1 MIERVTI
8 QVNQEAKDKII
19 HFYRS
24 IQKEN
29 KGEYILFFGQNKD
42 LTVTVYTSKKED
54 NFKVFF
60 IGEVALKEAKRWDKD
75 AKVNEPKEHKA
86 PTKACWEVLDS
97 QIGSD
102 EVGTGD
108 FFGPICVCAA
118 YVKKSDI
125 KRLKELGIDDSKRLT
140 DDQIRELGKILIK
153 EFEYSQVSL
162 NNEKYNELV
171 EKDMNMN
178 EMKAKM
184 HNRVLF
190 NLKSKHA
197 SVKNVLIDQFV
208 PEEKY
213 YSYVSGE
220 KEIIYGVI
228 FKTKGESYFP
238 SVAVGS
244 IIARYS
250 FIQHMDLIGKK
261 YGVEIP
267 YGASKKVTEFAKK
280 FAEKYGY
287 DEVDKI
293 VKKNFANYK
302 ELTKLF

>member
-8 QVNQEAKDKII
+8 QVNKELKDKIVN
-19 HFYRS
+19 FYGS

-29 KGEYILFFGQNKD
+29 KGQYILFFGQNKD
-42 LTVTVYTSKKED
+42 LTITVYSSKKD
-54 NFKVFF
+54 DVFKVFF
-60 IGEVALKEAKRWDKD
+60 IGELALSEAKRWDKD
-75 AKVNEPKEHKA
+75 AAPTEPKENKA

-125 KRLKELGIDDSKRLT
+125 KRLKELGIDDSKRLN
-140 DDQIRELGKILIK
+140 DDQIRRLGKILIK
-153 EFEYSQVSL
+153 EFEYSQLSL

-171 EKDMNMN
+171 DKDMNMN

-190 NLKSKHA
+190 NLKIK
-197 SVKNVLIDQFV
+197 
-208 PEEKY
+208 
-213 YSYVSGE
+213 
-220 KEIIYGVI
+220 
-228 FKTKGESYFP
+228 
-238 SVAVGS
+238 
-244 IIARYS
+244 
-250 FIQHMDLIGKK
+250 KK
-261 YGVEIP
+261 YGLEIP
-267 YGASKKVTEFAKK
+267 YGASGKVTEFARK
-280 FAEKYGY
+280 FVEKYGF
-287 DEVDKI
+287 DELDKI